1 MIKSM
6 TGYGQA
12 QGDFNGVSY
21 AVEIKSV
28 NNRYLKTAIKLPDIF
43 SFIEDDIEKLLR
55 NNLSR
60 GTVNFVLRLKD
71 ISGNSLFEIDE
82 KALQSIAQ
90 KLHNAVSAIGIE
102 GKFDISNLL
111 SLPGIVRPILPDNE
125 QAKMIKEKILEIS
138 NQAMDQL
145 IEMRSVEGKSLEED
159 LTKHCNAIEEDLQKI
174 NERSPLVINSYAKKL
189 RQRADILLAEAKLKI
204 DEETLAREV
213 AIFADRSDISE
224 EIARLDSHIKQFLQF
239 CQANEQAGRRLDFI
253 SQEMLR
259 EANTIASKSADG
271 EITAHV
277 VDVKCLIE
285 RIKEQIQNVE

>member
-12 QGDFNGVSY
+12 QGDFNGFSY
-21 AVEIKSV
+21 IVEIKSV
-28 NNRYLKTAIKLPDIF
+28 NNRYLKTSVKLPDLL
-43 SFIEDDIEKLLR
+43 SFLEDDIEKLLR

-60 GTVNFVLRLKD
+60 GTINFVLRLKD

-82 KALQSIAQ
+82 KALQAISQ
-90 KLHNAVSAIGIE
+90 KLNKAALSAGF
-102 GKFDISNLL
+102 GAQFDISNLL
-111 SLPGIVRPILPDNE
+111 TLPGIVRPVTPDNE
-125 QAKMIKEKILEIS
+125 EIRIIKEKVLEVS
-138 NQAMDQL
+138 NLAMEQL
-145 IEMRSVEGKSLEED
+145 KEMRTVEGNFLEAD
-159 LTKHCNAIEEDLQKI
+159 LKKHCNAIAQDLQKI
-174 NERSPLVINSYAKKL
+174 NERSPVVIHDYAKKL
-189 RQRADILLAEAKLKI
+189 RQRADMLLAEAKLKL

-213 AIFADRSDISE
+213 AIFADRADISE
-224 EIARLDSHIKQFLQF
+224 EIARLDSHVQQFLQF
-239 CQANEQAGRRLDFI
+239 CQANDQAGRRLDFI

-271 EITAHV
+271 EITACV

>member
-12 QGDFNGVSY
+12 QGDFNGISY
-21 AVEIKSV
+21 TVEIKSV
-28 NNRYLKTAIKLPDIF
+28 NNRYLKTAVKIPDLF
-43 SFIEDDIEKLLR
+43 AFLEDDIEKLLR
-55 NNLSR
+55 KNLSR
-60 GTVNFVLRLKD
+60 GTVNYVLRLKD
-71 ISGNSLFEIDE
+71 ISGSSLFEIDE
-82 KALQSIAQ
+82 KALQAIAQ
-90 KLHNAVSAIGIE
+90 KLNKAMSAVGIE

-111 SLPGIVRPILPDNE
+111 NLPGIIRPVSPDNE
-125 QAKMIKEKILEIS
+125 EITSMKEKVLEIS
-138 NQAMDQL
+138 NLAMEQL
-145 IEMRSVEGKSLEED
+145 KEMRSIEGNFLEAD
-159 LTKHCNAIEEDLQKI
+159 LKKHCDEIERDLKII
-174 NERSPLVINSYAKKL
+174 NERSSIVIHDYAKKL
-189 RQRADILLAEAKLKI
+189 RQRTDMLLAEAKLKL
-204 DEETLAREV
+204 DEETLSREV

-271 EITAHV
+271 EITACV
-277 VDVKCLIE
+277 VDIKCLIE